1 MSLKEVD
8 PQIFELIA
16 REQQRQASTL
26 ELIASENH
34 VSAAVMEAAG
44 SVLTNKYAEG
54 YPGARY
60 YGGCEYYDQI
70 ENLAIDR
77 AKQLFG
83 CRFANVQPHSG
94 ANANLAAFM
103 AMMKPGD
110 TFISLNLSSGGH
122 LSHGMKLNTS
132 AMFYHPEHYE
142 LDPKTETIDFN
153 SVRAKAKELK
163 PKMILC
169 GYSAYPRTIDFAK
182 FREIC
187 DEVGALLMADVAHIA
202 GLIAGGVHPNA
213 FPHAHVVTTTT
224 HKTLRGP
231 RGGLI
236 LTNDEDLNKSI
247 NRSVFPGTQGGP
259 LMHIIAAKAVA
270 FGEDLQ
276 PGFKAY
282 AQQIVKNAR
291 ALAAALQQKG
301 YRLQSGG
308 TDNHL
313 MLVDLRARNADFT
326 GAAAEQTLQ
335 SAGII
340 TNKNAILNDPR
351 PPKVTSGLRLGTPAI
366 TTRGLKEADMTTVGD
381 FIDRA
386 LLAKDDAA
394 ALGKIRNEVAE
405 FCKRFP
411 MPH

>member
-1 MSLKEVD
+1 
-8 PQIFELIA
+8 
-16 REQQRQASTL
+16 
-26 ELIASENH
+26 
-34 VSAAVMEAAG
+34 VSGAVLEAAG

-60 YGGCEYYDQI
+60 YGGCQCYDEI

-83 CRFANVQPHSG
+83 CQFANVQPHSG
-94 ANANLAAFM
+94 ANANLAAMM
-103 AMMKPGD
+103 AVMKPGEN
-110 TFISLNLSSGGH
+110 FISLDLASGGH

-132 AMFYHPEHYE
+132 AIFWKADHYQ
-142 LDPKTETIDFN
+142 LDPKSETIDFG
-153 SVRAKAKELK
+153 SVRAKAKELR

-169 GYSAYPRTIDFAK
+169 GYSAYPRVIDFAK
-182 FREIC
+182 FREIA
-187 DEVGALLMADVAHIA
+187 DEVGAVVMADIAHIA
-202 GLIAGGVHPNA
+202 GLVAGGVHPSP
-213 FPHAHVVTTTT
+213 FPHAQIVTTTT

-236 LTNDEDLNKSI
+236 MTNDADLAKAI

-259 LMHIIAAKAVA
+259 LMHIVAAKAVA
-270 FGEDLQ
+270 FGEALR
-276 PGFKAY
+276 PEFKAY
-282 AQQIVKNAR
+282 TQQIVKNAR
-291 ALAAALQQKG
+291 ALAGALQKRG

-313 MLVDLRARNADFT
+313 MLVDLRARNESFT
-326 GAAAEQTLQ
+326 GADAEKALEA
-335 SAGII
+335 AGII

-351 PPKVTSGLRLGTPAI
+351 PPKITSGLRLGTPAV
-366 TTRGLKEADMTTVGD
+366 TTRGLKENDLETVAE

-386 LLAKDDAA
+386 LVGKDEQAV
-394 ALGKIRNEVAE
+394 LSGIRAEVTQ
-405 FCKRFP
+405 FCGRFA